1 MAKTNILDFLKRV
14 ARRIRCQRLIQNL
27 MLSVALGLG
36 VCFLL
41 ILISLFITVPYT
53 PEKCIGIVCV
63 SLLAG
68 IIYSSI
74 KSPKKQE
81 IAKLVDETGLQERV
95 STALMLLESTTPLS
109 NLQREDTLKYIKNYD
124 IKAHFPIKIS
134 MKHMGINMI
143 LALICIISCMIPTSA
158 KQTEK
163 SLRGFAKQKEEI
175 VKQIEEAKKVIGQ
188 EEKLSEPEKKMALD
202 LLEKAANEI
211 PKAENEEEIEKVMER
226 LDKKIEKASESI
238 KKQEGKDA
246 LEKLSKDLTKEFK
259 EKRQQKAKDDLESLS
274 KILEKN
280 ELTKD
285 LAQQLEAVKDNN
297 GNLNNI
303 NDDGEEK
310 QLAEAL
316 EELRK
321 QLENLSEVEK
331 AALAHALT
339 QAASHLNSQEVA
351 ASLQNASGQI
361 SQGTLSTKA
370 LQATLQNLKDSAN
383 QNSNSTNQSNSGQGN
398 NQGRSSVQGNGQSNG
413 QGNSQGNGQGSGN
426 GTGGGWN
433 KGSNIGHETPSEGNT
448 KRPEENI
455 TSQDVQISGSSS
467 GSGQIKQG
475 EIPYGINI
483 AGKKVD
489 YHSVVGDYTNE
500 ALEKVENAPVPD
512 EMKEVVKD
520 YFEAIN
526 Q

>member
-14 ARRIRCQRLIQNL
+14 ARRVRCQRLIQNL
-27 MLSVALGLG
+27 MFSVALGLG
-36 VCFLL
+36 VCFLI
-41 ILISLFITVPYT
+41 ILISLFITIPYT
-53 PEKCIGIVCV
+53 PEKCIGIVCA

-68 IIYSSI
+68 VVCSII

-143 LALICIISCMIPTSA
+143 LALICVISCMIPTSA

-259 EKRQQKAKDDLESLS
+259 EKRQKKAKDDLESLS

-285 LAQQLEAVKDNN
+285 LAKQLEAAKDNN
-297 GNLNNI
+297 DNLNNE
-303 NDDGEEK
+303 NDDQEEK
-310 QLAEAL
+310 KLAEAL

-321 QLENLSEVEK
+321 QLESLSEVEK
-331 AALAHALT
+331 AALANALT
-339 QAASHLNSQEVA
+339 QAASSLNNQEVA

-370 LQATLQNLKDSAN
+370 LQAALQNLKDSASGN
-383 QNSNSTNQSNSGQGN
+383 QNSNSANQSNSGQGN
-398 NQGRSSVQGNGQSNG
+398 NQGNSSVQGNGQS
-413 QGNSQGNGQGSGN
+413 NSQGNGQGSGN

>member
-14 ARRIRCQRLIQNL
+14 ARRVRCQRLIQNL

-36 VCFLL
+36 VCFLI

-53 PEKCIGIVCV
+53 PEKCIGIVCA

-68 IIYSSI
+68 VAYSII

-134 MKHMGINMI
+134 MKRMGINMI
-143 LALICIISCMIPTSA
+143 LALICVISCMIPTSA

-259 EKRQQKAKDDLESLS
+259 EKRQKKAKDDLESLS

-285 LAQQLEAVKDNN
+285 LAKQLEAAKDNN
-297 GNLNNI
+297 DNLNNE
-303 NDDGEEK
+303 NDDQEEK
-310 QLAEAL
+310 KLAEAL

-331 AALAHALT
+331 TALAHALT
-339 QAASHLNSQEVA
+339 QAASSLNNQEVA

-370 LQATLQNLKDSAN
+370 LQAALQNLKDSASGN
-383 QNSNSTNQSNSGQGN
+383 QNSNSANQSNSGQGN
-398 NQGRSSVQGNGQSNG
+398 NQGNSSG
-413 QGNSQGNGQGSGN
+413 QGNGQGNGQGRGN

-433 KGSNIGHETPSEGNT
+433 KGSNIGHETPNEGNT
-448 KRPEENI
+448 KLPEENI

-512 EMKEVVKD
+512 EMKQVVKD